1 VSKNSNLPEKVDPY
15 WTVGG
20 SGEPEDFT
28 AIALFETPNGEH
40 DAVIGFTLK
49 NIPEVS
55 GFVSFIAEKFGSE
68 NRYKVAMLELP
79 MIYWSNGTQ
88 ETEDQVLL
96 AVENWIAHEEDP
108 TEVFY
113 DCLENFEFESFYS
126 EYEEALK
133 HPLITISK
141 KQLRAAMKKSKGF
154 G

>member
-1 VSKNSNLPEKVDPY
+1 MSKNTKLPEKVDPY

-20 SGEPEDFT
+20 SREPEDFT
-28 AIALFETPNGEH
+28 AIALFETPNGER

-88 ETEDQVLL
+88 GCLKVCRYRPWPGFQPQVWSADL
-96 AVENWIAHEEDP
+96 
-108 TEVFY
+108 F
-113 DCLENFEFESFYS
+113 
-126 EYEEALK
+126 
-133 HPLITISK
+133 PLHGQIPL
-141 KQLRAAMKKSKGF
+141 QRR
-154 G
+154 

>member
-1 VSKNSNLPEKVDPY
+1 MSKNTKLPEKVDPY

-20 SGEPEDFT
+20 SGGPEDFT
-28 AIALFETPNGEH
+28 AIALFETPNGDR

-79 MIYWSNGTQ
+79 MIYWRNSTQ

-96 AVENWIAHEEDP
+96 AVENWIAHDEDP

-113 DCLENFEFESFYS
+113 DCLENFETESFYS

-141 KQLRAAMKKSKGF
+141 KQLRAAKKKGKGF

>member
-1 VSKNSNLPEKVDPY
+1 VSKNTKLPEKVDPY

-20 SGEPEDFT
+20 SGKPEDFT
-28 AIALFETPNGEH
+28 AIALFQTPNGDR

-49 NIPEVS
+49 SIPEVS

-79 MIYWSNGTQ
+79 MIYWSNGSQ
-88 ETEDQVLL
+88 ETEDQVIL
-96 AVENWIAHEEDP
+96 AVENWIAQDEDP

-133 HPLITISK
+133 HPHIIISK
-141 KQLRAAMKKSKGF
+141 MRLRAAKKKGKGF
-154 G
+154 R